1 MDKEISKCVKLED
14 KVLKVLFGGYYKRE
28 DALRQQWESTMKDHS
43 KLSIESEL
51 FKTLESQESQSLR
64 ARLIEA
70 KQAVAYQEGKEN
82 ELQMRYANLKT
93 EKERLEKTLAYLKQA
108 QHD

>member
-43 KLSIESEL
+43 KLSIESEI

-70 KQAVAYQEGKEN
+70 KQAVAYQEAKEN

-93 EKERLEKTLAYLKQA
+93 EKERLEKTLAYLKKA
-108 QHD
+108 QND